1 MSYYTD
7 MKNEE
12 IYKLVEK
19 QETVLKEAVEIKL
32 IK

>member
-1 MSYYTD
+1 

-19 QETVLKEAVEIKL
+19 QETVLKEAVEIKV
-32 IK
+32 

>member
-1 MSYYTD
+1 

-12 IYKLVEK
+12 IYALVEK

>member
-1 MSYYTD
+1 

>member
-1 MSYYTD
+1 

-19 QETVLKEAVEIKL
+19 QETVLKEAVELKAIIK
-32 IK
+32 K

>member
-19 QETVLKEAVEIKL
+19 QETVLKEAVELKL